1 VDRLS
6 AGNGSISQRNFPVPS
21 RKKRSSSR
29 KLPLEEIDIIQTNKR
44 FGYSD
49 REIAKMLNR
58 SLGVVG
64 KYTRG
69 MKPDPFT
76 VALQPILPTQHV
88 DKIAASVPEGAQ
100 SRDSGSGQ
108 QPSSSSEGEITV
120 ALLNKLRKLEADY
133 KFSQSPDGRM
143 ILGNLKKIKEIN
155 AILDRPGPELDIP
168 ENQSNRDWRRGFQKE
183 VETAL
188 QHFRQGT
195 HHSIDSLTVC
205 SLQARSYSSPA
216 TGLTSARIS

>member
-1 VDRLS
+1 
-6 AGNGSISQRNFPVPS
+6 
-21 RKKRSSSR
+21 
-29 KLPLEEIDIIQTNKR
+29 
-44 FGYSD
+44 
-49 REIAKMLNR
+49 M
-58 SLGVVG
+58 
-64 KYTRG
+64 
-69 MKPDPFT
+69 
-76 VALQPILPTQHV
+76 
-88 DKIAASVPEGAQ
+88 
-100 SRDSGSGQ
+100 
-108 QPSSSSEGEITV
+108 

-155 AILDRPGPELDIP
+155 AILDRPGPELDTP

-195 HHSIDSLTVC
+195 HHSIDSLPVC

-216 TGLTSARIS
+216 TGLTSTRIS